1 MEHTRRRFLQVGGAA
16 ASGLLI
22 GARAVP
28 LAAGVSGGSRR
39 SSSRAAQALRIR
51 VEAAKRLYD
60 VPSAPSL
67 PNGDEAR
74 YPTRIASF
82 TKGLPHGPLGEVEPR
97 AYEALLRAVT
107 SGEAG
112 DFEAIPL
119 GGMLRL
125 VNPQASLSYVL
136 EGHDPHTLAV
146 PPAPAFDSAELA
158 AEACELYWQA
168 LTRDVPF
175 AHYDT
180 DPLIAAAVTELSRLP
195 GYRAVDAHTV
205 FRGEAQGDLIGP
217 YVSQFLWKEV
227 PYGALRLVQQ
237 PRTATAGIDY
247 LRTYDDWLAVQNGAP
262 ANARHGG
269 AYRYI
274 SSARDLASYVHLDFS
289 YQAFETACLVLFGMQ
304 GTTDAQR
311 PYRGAPWDGANP
323 YRGSQCQTGFV
334 TFGVAHALDLVSR
347 VAAAALRACWYQ
359 KWLVHRT
366 LRPEELGGRVHQAL
380 AARARY
386 PLHAN
391 LLDSAA
397 LDRVHRA
404 TGTWLLPQAYPEGAP
419 LHPSYPSGHAAVA
432 GACATVLKAFFDE
445 SFPIDD
451 PVTASADGRSLL
463 PYRGATLTVGGELD
477 KLASN
482 IAFGR
487 NAAGIHWRSDAIAG
501 LRLGEEVALGLL
513 ADMRHCWHEEFAG
526 FSVTRFDGAVVVV

>member
-1 MEHTRRRFLQVGGAA
+1 MSDTRRTFLKVGGAA
-16 ASGLLI
+16 ATGLLV
-22 GARAVP
+22 GARGAP
-28 LAAGVSGGSRR
+28 LLAAGAGGRSR
-39 SSSRAAQALRIR
+39 SSSRAARAFGVRT
-51 VEAAKRLYD
+51 EAARRLHD
-60 VPSAPSL
+60 LPRAVSR
-67 PNGDEAR
+67 PNGDEGR
-74 YPTRIASF
+74 YPGRIASF
-82 TKGLPHGPLGEVEPR
+82 TKGLPHDALGEVDPQ
-97 AYEALLRAVT
+97 AYEALLRAVA
-107 SGEAG
+107 SGKAADYESV
-112 DFEAIPL
+112 PL
-119 GGMLRL
+119 GGKLRL
-125 VNPQASLSYVL
+125 VNPQAALAYVL
-136 EGHDPHTLAV
+136 EGADPHALAV
-146 PPAPAFDSAELA
+146 PPAPAFDGAELA

-175 AHYDT
+175 AHYDS
-180 DPLIAAAVTELSRLP
+180 DPLVAAAATDLSRLP
-195 GYRAVDAHTV
+195 RFGDVRAATL
-205 FRGEAQGDLIGP
+205 FRGESAGDRVGP

-227 PYGALRLVQQ
+227 AYGAIRLVQQ

-262 ANARHGG
+262 GNSRHGG

-274 SSARDLASYVHLDFS
+274 STARDLTSYVHLDFS

-311 PYRGAPWDGANP
+311 PYKGAPWDGGNP
-323 YRGSQCQTGFV
+323 YRGSRCQTGFV

-347 VAAAALRACWYQ
+347 VTAAALKACWYQ

-366 LRPEELGGRVHQAL
+366 LRPEELGGRLHQVSAG
-380 AARARY
+380 RARY
-386 PLHAN
+386 PLHAD

-397 LDRVHRA
+397 PDLVRRA

-445 SFPIDD
+445 SFAVDD
-451 PVTASADGRSLL
+451 PVVASADGRSLY

-513 ADMRHCWHEEFAG
+513 ADMRACLHEEFAG
-526 FSVTRFDGAVVVV
+526 FSLTRFDGTSVVV